1 MKNLSALSLSPSLTA
16 PPFKIVTHG
25 SLQVWGWGVRVRQEV
40 GSTQE
45 PRRRGVLRALTAPAP
60 GSASR
65 HRCTAA
71 AEESPS
77 PWPPPAWGRNLVFQ
91 CPPSYWALSYT
102 TRKVGIN
109 TTALWTLQRKN
120 KKVHLRPELLRLMLR
135 RLGKRR
141 LSISWESATDFTLLL
156 ASTRVLR
163 PGYIRPSFLTSA
175 QSCSWLSVICSRRSE
190 GQDVCVSET

>member
-1 MKNLSALSLSPSLTA
+1 M
-16 PPFKIVTHG
+16 
-25 SLQVWGWGVRVRQEV
+25 
-40 GSTQE
+40 
-45 PRRRGVLRALTAPAP
+45 
-60 GSASR
+60 
-65 HRCTAA
+65 
-71 AEESPS
+71 
-77 PWPPPAWGRNLVFQ
+77 
-91 CPPSYWALSYT
+91 
-102 TRKVGIN
+102 
-109 TTALWTLQRKN
+109 LQRKN